1 MGKEAP
7 YTVTIYVAAP
17 GTPLKSGG
25 TSAAGHMY
33 LAVSHDGETRSF
45 GFAPARHGASS
56 GPGAVTGRDVDEYQ
70 NPFYSRTMEI
80 SKEQYDKILAY
91 GRNAAKH
98 GFNMEY
104 NGLSNSCI
112 DFTWGSLNH
121 AGIHRQTRSGQD
133 QSFEG
138 ALKPLDNKH
147 EIKSIPEQIPGSRLN
162 TEHENA
168 MPKRSLMQRLIS
180 ENDSY
185 EGVRGDPMLSQI
197 REKVAELD
205 AANGRTF
212 DPTSERIS
220 ASLYVLAKENGL
232 SRVDH
237 VMLSERTSNSA
248 AAENIFVVQGERND
262 PGHLR
267 ASMSTAQA
275 AQTPVEASLERGGQL
290 AHASQQNQQLAA
302 QAEQTQS
309 QEREAAVWRMG

>member
-33 LAVSHDGETRSF
+33 LAVAHDGETRSF

-80 SKEQYDKILAY
+80 SKEQYDKILTY
-91 GRNAAKH
+91 GANAAKH

-104 NGLSNSCI
+104 NGFSNSCI

-121 AGIHRQTRSGQD
+121 AGIHRQTKSGQD

-147 EIKSIPEQIPGSRLN
+147 EIKSIPEQIPGSKLN
-162 TEHENA
+162 TEHENP
-168 MPKRSLMQRLIS
+168 MPKRSLLQRMIS

-185 EGVRGDPMLSQI
+185 EGIRGDPMLSQI
-197 REKVAELD
+197 REKVAKLD

-212 DPTSERIS
+212 DPTSERVS

-237 VMLSERTSNSA
+237 VMLSERTPNA
-248 AAENIFVVQGERND
+248 RAAENIFVVQGERND

-267 ASMSTAQA
+267 ASMPTALA
-275 AQTPVEASLERGGQL
+275 AQTPVEASLERGEQL
-290 AHASQQNQQLAA
+290 AQQQLVIQNEQVQSQQ
-302 QAEQTQS
+302 
-309 QEREAAVWRMG
+309 REASARQMG